1 MNQEGYFLGLDMG
14 TSSIGWAVTDHEYKL
29 LRAKGKDMWG
39 IREFEEAKTAVARR
53 TNRISRRRR
62 QREVARIGYVKNCF
76 NKAIREVDSSFFE
89 RLENSKYFLE
99 DKDEEVRCKS
109 VIFNDKNYRDTDYFR
124 DYPTIFHLRKEL
136 IKNPNPHDVR
146 FVYLAVINMF
156 KHRGHFLNEGLNEDV
171 DMTSMD
177 SFWDRFV
184 QLVTEIFGIRIE
196 ESVTADLVKSVLGDS
211 RKSRKK
217 KKEELADN
225 LLSDTMNK
233 ENKETVKSLLDC
245 LCGLKVKGK
254 KIFADLEAE
263 DEKSLEINFSA
274 ADYDDKADEIKGALG
289 EERYELIEVMKS
301 LYDIS
306 MFVEIMGDY
315 QYLSEAR
322 VASYEKHRDDLKKL
336 KHVIATYCTKDDY
349 DKMFREVEAGS
360 EGTYSAYVKSFNS
373 HNNKNRR
380 VGKGEQRNQEN
391 LYKKIKALLNEAD
404 ENDSE
409 VKEILTD
416 IDNGTFLPKQLTSN
430 NGVIPNQAH
439 KKELAKILENAEK
452 YLPFLLEK
460 DESGLTVSQ
469 RIVSLF
475 SFHMP
480 YYIGTVAPQKADKW
494 AVRRE
499 NGPVYPWNL
508 EQKIDIEKTSEE
520 FIRNLIQECT
530 YMTGKKVMPK
540 SSLLYEKYCV
550 LNEINNIK
558 IRNEAIDVS
567 LKQEIFTELYERG
580 KRVTPKQLLEFIR
593 TKDNTVTDSD
603 ISGLDKKKDVN
614 NYLSS
619 YGKFVEVFG
628 AENMKRDSFKKLAEQ
643 IIFDGT
649 IYGDDKKRFRE
660 ILNKKYAD
668 KLNEDQRKKISGFKF
683 KDWAQFSRDFLELEG
698 CDIRTGEVCSLLQT
712 MWETNKNMMELIYS
726 NEYTFKDTLEE
737 QKKSINKSLC
747 EFTAED
753 LDDYYFS
760 APVKR
765 MIWQTLQ
772 VIKEIESIK
781 GSAPETIF
789 VEMTRSNDEKKGDE
803 GRKESRADLL
813 SALYKPIHDDM
824 HDWQELIQQENA
836 SGRLKSKKMYL
847 YIKQMGRDMYTGE
860 PIDLDKLFM
869 DNIYDIDHIYPRQF
883 VKDDNLENNMVLVNK
898 PANSNKTNEFPL
910 SSEIRNNPR
919 VLNLWNTLHKNKL
932 MNDEKYF
939 RLTRKTAFTEE
950 EQIQFVARQLVET
963 AQGTKGVTDL
973 LKQMLPDTKI
983 VYSKAGNV
991 SEFRK
996 VFDLLKCRSV
1006 NEFHHAHDA
1015 YLNIVVGHVY
1025 DTKFTQNPRNFFEN
1039 EYRKDAEKNK
1049 YHLGKMFE
1057 SNVERNGETAW
1068 IAPQKDKETKA
1079 LTETG
1084 SIVTVKRM
1092 LQKGIP
1098 LMTRMNFEQKGELTK
1113 ATLYSADEVK
1123 EETYIPLKSSDTKL
1137 KDMKKYGGFTGAKN
1151 AYFFLV
1157 EHDVQKGK
1165 KTVRVRTIETVPLY
1179 KKTEVE
1185 SSEEGL
1191 LKYCT
1196 EDLQL
1201 KNPSVRIKKIKY
1213 QSLLRINGYYVY
1225 LSGKTG
1231 NQLILYNATNLIV
1244 SKNAIKIIRKIDKED
1259 RDSIEDNEL
1268 IELYDEICKKHSE
1281 SIFCKRPNPINDKLK
1296 EGREKFVELSVA
1308 DKCYVMQQ
1316 IIVGSHIGS
1325 IPGIDLGLI
1334 GASSHSGVMLSSKV
1348 ISTINEISLINQSV
1362 TGLFENRINL
1372 LTV

>member
-1 MNQEGYFLGLDMG
+1 MNREGYFLGLDMG
-14 TSSIGWAVTDHEYKL
+14 TSSVGWAVTDHEYKL

-62 QREVARIGYVKNCF
+62 QREVARIGYVRNCF
-76 NKAIREVDSSFFE
+76 DKAIREVDPSFFE

-99 DKDEEVRCKS
+99 DKDEEVRFKS
-109 VIFNDKNYRDTDYFR
+109 VIFNDKNYSDKDYFKA
-124 DYPTIFHLRKEL
+124 YPTVFHLREAL
-136 IKNPNPHDVR
+136 IDNTAPHDVR
-146 FVYLAVINMF
+146 FVYLAVISMF
-156 KHRGHFLNEGLNEDV
+156 KHRGHFLNEGLNEEV
-171 DMTSMD
+171 DMTSMN
-177 SFWDRFV
+177 SSWERFV
-184 QLVTEIFGIRIE
+184 QLATEFFGIHIE
-196 ESVTADLVKSVLGDS
+196 ESVTADRVKSILGDS
-211 RKSRKK
+211 SKSRKK
-217 KKEELADN
+217 KKEDMAECLQIEN
-225 LLSDTMNK
+225 MNK
-233 ENKETVKSLLDC
+233 ENKETVKTLLDC

-263 DEKSLEINFSA
+263 DEKSLEINFSLE
-274 ADYDDKADEIKGALG
+274 DYDDKIDEIRGAFG

-315 QYLSEAR
+315 QYLSKAR
-322 VASYEKHRDDLKKL
+322 VASYEKHKKDLKKL

-349 DKMFREVEAGS
+349 DKMFRDVEAVTEGS
-360 EGTYSAYVKSFNS
+360 YSAYVKSFNS
-373 HNNKNRR
+373 HNKKDRR
-380 VGKGEQRNQEN
+380 VGKGEQRKQEN
-391 LYKKIKALLNEAD
+391 LYKKIRTLLNKAD

-409 VKEILTD
+409 VKEILSD
-416 IDNGTFLPKQLTSN
+416 IEKGTFLPKQLTSN

-439 KKELAKILENAEK
+439 KKELVKILENAEQ
-452 YLPFLLEK
+452 YLSFLREK

-480 YYIGTVAPQKADKW
+480 YYIGTVAPQKTDKW
-494 AVRRE
+494 AIRRE

-520 FIRNLIQECT
+520 FIRNLIRECT

-580 KRVTPKQLLEFIR
+580 KKVTPKQLLEFIR
-593 TKDNTVTDSD
+593 TKDHTVTDSD
-603 ISGLDKKKDVN
+603 ISGLDMKNDIN

-619 YGKFVEVFG
+619 YGKFAEVFG
-628 AENMKRDSFKKLAEQ
+628 ADNMKRDSYKKLAEQ

-668 KLNEDQRKKISGFKF
+668 KLDPDQRKRISGFKF
-683 KDWAQFSRDFLELEG
+683 KDWAQFSREFLEMEG

-726 NEYTFKDTLEE
+726 NEYTFREVLEE

-772 VIKEIESIK
+772 VIKEVKSVK
-781 GSAPETIF
+781 GSAPDTIF
-789 VEMTRSNDEKKGDE
+789 VEMTRSNDEKKGDA
-803 GRKESRADLL
+803 GRKESRAKLL
-813 SALYKPIHDDM
+813 STLYKSIHDDM

-883 VKDDNLENNMVLVNK
+883 VKDDNLENNLVLVNK

-910 SSEIRNNPR
+910 SPEIRNNPK

-939 RLTRKTAFTEE
+939 RLTRKNAFTEE
-950 EQIQFVARQLVET
+950 EQLQFVARQIVET
-963 AQGTKGVTDL
+963 SQGTKGVTDL

-991 SEFRK
+991 TEFRQK
-996 VFDLLKCRSV
+996 FDLLKCRSV

-1049 YHLGKMFE
+1049 YHLSKMFE
-1057 SNVERNGETAW
+1057 SNVERSGEIAW
-1068 IAPQKDKETKA
+1068 TAPQKDKETKA

-1084 SIVTVKRM
+1084 SIITVKRM
-1092 LQKGIP
+1092 LQKGTP

-1123 EETYIPLKSSDTKL
+1123 EETYIPLKSSDTKM

-1157 EHDVQKGK
+1157 EHDIQKGK
-1165 KTVRVRTIETVPLY
+1165 KTERVRTIETVPLY

-1185 SSEEGL
+1185 ASDEGL

-1201 KNPSVRIKKIKY
+1201 INPSVRIKKIKY

-1225 LSGKTG
+1225 LSAKTE
-1231 NQLILYNATNLIV
+1231 NRLLFYNATNFIV
-1244 SKNAIKIIRKIDKED
+1244 SKDAIKTIRKIDKED
-1259 RDSIEDNEL
+1259 RDSLEDNEL

-1281 SIFCKRPNPINDKLK
+1281 SIFCKRPNPIYDKLK
-1296 EGREKFVELSVA
+1296 EGREKFVDLSIT

-1316 IIVGSHIGS
+1316 IVMGSHIGS
-1325 IPGIDLGLI
+1325 ISGIDLEKI
-1334 GASSHSGVMLSSKV
+1334 GKTKASGTMKINKV
-1348 ISTINEISLINQSV
+1348 ISELTECTLINQSV
-1362 TGLFENRINL
+1362 TGLLENRINL